1 MKKLLCS
8 VLLLLCLCTGTAF
21 AADWQYLGKSEV
33 DGSSNFIDKAS
44 IQNDDSRAVVWQKFL
59 GSDGGAA
66 LQQIVLTRADRKWAL
81 KSRYIVEPNGRT
93 KSEVEPKKESELL
106 FWEIVPDSD
115 KEALYTSVWPNEL
128 NISPD
133 RWYYLGTY
141 KDNGNTLFV
150 DNATVRKDSQTAIL
164 WTKEN
169 TSSETEPWAKVLQ
182 IVRRKERTITTLV
195 IYHFIRWEKGSYID
209 RDPVRPPTEYPI
221 LPDSL
226 DEKLY
231 DSIW

>member
-8 VLLLLCLCTGTAF
+8 ELLLLCMCTGTAF

-150 DNATVRKDSQTAIL
+150 DNATVRKDSQTGQRKIL
-164 WTKEN
+164 L
-169 TSSETEPWAKVLQ
+169 AKRNRGL
-182 IVRRKERTITTLV
+182 K
-195 IYHFIRWEKGSYID
+195 FC
-209 RDPVRPPTEYPI
+209 
-221 LPDSL
+221 
-226 DEKLY
+226 KL
-231 DSIW
+231 